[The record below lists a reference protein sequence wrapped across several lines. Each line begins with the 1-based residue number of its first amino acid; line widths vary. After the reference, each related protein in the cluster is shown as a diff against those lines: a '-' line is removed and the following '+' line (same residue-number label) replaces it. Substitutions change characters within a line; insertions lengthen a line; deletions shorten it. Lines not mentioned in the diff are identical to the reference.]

1 MSWRIMPYRS
11 VDEHEVI
18 NGLFSSTD
26 ANATHL
32 TAGAG
37 DAGVF
42 VRITVGDL
50 NADPL
55 VYVDGAG
62 RSDLI
67 GKVDYPDVGRNW
79 IPVVTNKFDTATQA
93 AKCIGVTLAQTALA
107 DENGVTFYNDPRKAE
122 ANGIVPSGGAVPIM
136 ARGLV
141 TLCETAFEGGS
152 TDGIA
157 SVGQNLI
164 ISTTAGQV
172 TGVAFSATGHDYQVV
187 GTVLATGSRTAGS
200 TQDRFAGAAGTVGD
214 YALCYIDCVGY

>member
-18 NGLFSSTD
+18 NGLFSSTT

-32 TAGAG
+32 TAGDG

-50 NADPL
+50 NTDPL
-55 VYVDGAG
+55 VYINGAG
-62 RSDLI
+62 DANLI
-67 GKVDYPDVGRNW
+67 GKVDYPDMGRNY

-122 ANGIVPSGGAVPIM
+122 ANGIVPSGGAVPVL
-136 ARGLV
+136 ARGVV
-141 TLCETAFEGGS
+141 TLCESAFEANTIG
-152 TDGIA
+152 
-157 SVGQNLI
+157 SVGQDLVL
-164 ISTTAGQV
+164 SVTAGQISGRV
-172 TGVAFSATGHDYQVV
+172 FTVPSGQDLQTV
-187 GTVLATGSRTAGS
+187 GTIMATGSRVVGDGP
-200 TQDRFAGAAGTVGD
+200 DRFAGATGTTGD
-214 YALCYIDCVGY
+214 YAICYINCV